1 MKAFFLFQNGVYCAL
16 IMKKK
21 IKAVSGN
28 LNQFI
33 QLETTASLLL
43 FAFSILAVVWANS
56 PYGDTY
62 AELWRYKFTVGFAN
76 TSFYLE
82 KSLILWINDGLMAIF
97 FFVIGLEVKREVLA
111 GELTTLRKASLP
123 IFAAVG
129 GMAFPVM
136 IFLFFNH
143 GKVGEHGWGI
153 PMATDIAFTLGILKL
168 LGNRVPLGLKIFL
181 TAFAIV
187 DDIGAVLVIAIFYSA
202 NIQWD
207 LITYAILI
215 VGVLGLLSYKHFYSK
230 YFFFIMG
237 FIVWV
242 LFLKSGVHPTI
253 AGILLAFTIPM
264 YRKINLSEYEQ
275 EMSAQLQTFKACKY
289 KNPQLLNKKQLEI
302 VDEIE
307 TISNQVQ
314 SPLQHLEHS
323 LHGWVSYVIM
333 PIFALANAGVVL
345 SFSGLENTGHIT
357 LNIAMALVF
366 GNTIGI
372 MLLSYIAIKFKF
384 ADLPKGVKFKEL
396 LGVSILGG
404 LGFTMS
410 LFITNLAYDDE
421 ALIAAAKMGVIL
433 GSLVAGFLGYMIL
446 RIQLEPKN

>member
-1 MKAFFLFQNGVYCAL
+1 M
-16 IMKKK
+16 IKKK
-21 IKAVSGN
+21 IKAVSGS
-28 LNQFI
+28 LNQFMH
-33 QLETTASLLL
+33 LETTASLLL
-43 FAFSILAVVWANS
+43 FAFSIFAVIWANS
-56 PYGDTY
+56 PYSNTY
-62 AELWRYKFTVGFAN
+62 EELWHYKFTIGFAN
-76 TSFYLE
+76 TNFYLE

-123 IFAAVG
+123 VFAALG
-129 GMAFPVM
+129 GMLFPVL
-136 IFLFFNH
+136 IFFIFNQ
-143 GKVGEHGWGI
+143 GKLGEAGWGI

-207 LITYAILI
+207 LITYALII
-215 VGVLGLLSYKHFYSK
+215 VGVLGLLSYKHLYSK
-230 YFFFIMG
+230 YFFFVMG
-237 FIVWV
+237 FVVWV

-253 AGILLAFTIPM
+253 AGILMAFTIPM
-264 YRKINLSEYEQ
+264 YRKINLSEYEN
-275 EMSAQLQTFKACKY
+275 ELTTQLQIFKGYKS
-289 KNPQLLNKKQLEI
+289 KNPQLLNKKQLEV

-323 LHGWVSYVIM
+323 LHGWVSYLIM

-345 SFSGLENTGHIT
+345 SFSGLESTGPIS

-410 LFITNLAYDDE
+410 LFITNLAYSDE
-421 ALIAAAKMGVIL
+421 AFIAAAKMGVIL
-433 GSLVAGFLGYMIL
+433 GSLIAGSLGYMIL
-446 RIQLEPKN
+446 RMHLKPEK

>member
-1 MKAFFLFQNGVYCAL
+1 
-16 IMKKK
+16 MKKK
-21 IKAVSGN
+21 IKAISES

-33 QLETTASLLL
+33 KLETTGSLLL
-43 FAFSILAVVWANS
+43 FAFSILAVILANS
-56 PYGDTY
+56 PLGNYY
-62 AELWRYKFTVGFAN
+62 EQFWRYKIAIGFVN
-76 TSFYLE
+76 TDFYLE
-82 KSLILWINDGLMAIF
+82 KSLILWINDGLMAVF
-97 FFVIGLEVKREVLA
+97 FFVIGLEVKREVLT

-129 GMAFPVM
+129 GMVFPVFIF
-136 IFLFFNH
+136 IFLNH
-143 GKVGEHGWGI
+143 GEVGTEGWGI

-215 VGVLGLLSYKHFYSK
+215 VSGLGLLSYKHLYSK
-230 YFFFIMG
+230 YFFFVMG
-237 FIVWV
+237 FAVWV

-253 AGILLAFTIPM
+253 AGILLALTIPM
-264 YRKINLSEYEQ
+264 YRKINLSEYEKAL
-275 EMSAQLQTFKACKY
+275 SAQLENFKGRKF
-289 KNPQLLNKKQLEI
+289 KNPQLLNKNQLEI

-314 SPLQHLEHS
+314 SPLQHLENS

-345 SFSGLENTGHIT
+345 SFSGLANTGHIT
-357 LNIAMALVF
+357 MNIAMALVF
-366 GNTIGI
+366 GNIIGI
-372 MLLSYIAIKFKF
+372 MLLSYLAIKFKF
-384 ADLPKGVKFKEL
+384 ADLPKGVKFKNL

-410 LFITNLAYDDE
+410 LFITNLAYDNE
-421 ALIAAAKMGVIL
+421 TFIVAAKMGVIL
-433 GSLVAGFLGYMIL
+433 GSLVAGITGYMVL
-446 RIQLEPKN
+446 RMQLKPKN

>member
-1 MKAFFLFQNGVYCAL
+1 
-16 IMKKK
+16 MKKK
-21 IKAVSGN
+21 IEAVSGA

-33 QLETTASLLL
+33 HLQTTASLLL
-43 FAFSILAVVWANS
+43 FAFSIFAVVWANS
-56 PYGDTY
+56 PYGNFY
-62 AELWRYKFTVGFAN
+62 EQFWRYKLAIGFVN
-76 TSFYLE
+76 TDFYLE

-97 FFVIGLEVKREVLA
+97 FFVIGLEIKREVLV

-123 IFAAVG
+123 IFAAIG

-136 IFLFFNH
+136 IFFLFNQ
-143 GKVGEHGWGI
+143 GKVGGEGWGI

-168 LGNRVPLGLKIFL
+168 LGDRVPLGLKIFL

-207 LITYAILI
+207 LITYALLI
-215 VGVLGLLSYKHFYSK
+215 VGTLGFLSYKHVYSK
-230 YFFFIMG
+230 YFFFILG
-237 FIVWV
+237 FVVWL
-242 LFLKSGVHPTI
+242 LFLKSGIHPTI

-264 YRKINLSEYEQ
+264 YREIKLSEYER
-275 EMSAQLQTFKACKY
+275 ELNVQLQIFKNCKY
-289 KNPQLLNKKQLEI
+289 KNPKLLNKKQLEV

-307 TISNQVQ
+307 TICAKVQ
-314 SPLQHLEHS
+314 SPLQQLEYS

-345 SFSGLENTGHIT
+345 SFSGLENTSHII
-357 LNIAMALVF
+357 LSIAMALVF

-384 ADLPKGVKFKEL
+384 ADLPKGVKYKEL

-410 LFITNLAYDDE
+410 LFITNLAYVDE
-421 ALIAAAKMGVIL
+421 AFIAAAKMGVIL
-433 GSLVAGFLGYMIL
+433 GSLVAGSLGYLIL
-446 RIQLEPKN
+446 RIHLKPKN

>member
-1 MKAFFLFQNGVYCAL
+1 
-16 IMKKK
+16 MKKK
-21 IKAVSGN
+21 IKAVSGS
-28 LNQFI
+28 LNQFM

-43 FAFSILAVVWANS
+43 FAFSVLAVVWANS
-56 PYGDTY
+56 PYGQTY
-62 AELWRYKFTVGFAN
+62 SDLWNYKFTVGFAN
-76 TSFYLE
+76 TSFHLE
-82 KSLILWINDGLMAIF
+82 KPLILWINDGLMAIF

-123 IFAAVG
+123 IFAALG

-136 IFLFFNH
+136 IFLFFNQ
-143 GKVGEHGWGI
+143 GKVGAEGWGI

-168 LGNRVPLGLKIFL
+168 LGNRVPLGMKIFL

-187 DDIGAVLVIAIFYSA
+187 DDIGAILVIAIFYSA

-215 VGVLGLLSYKHFYSK
+215 VGALGLLSYKHFYSK

-237 FIVWV
+237 FVVWV

-253 AGILLAFTIPM
+253 AGILMAFTIPM
-264 YRKINLSEYEQ
+264 YREINLSEYQKELTT
-275 EMSAQLQTFKACKY
+275 QLDNFKACNY

-314 SPLQHLEHS
+314 SPLQHLEHG
-323 LHGWVSYVIM
+323 LHGWVGYVIM

-345 SFSGLENTGHIT
+345 SFSGLENTSHIT
-357 LNIAMALVF
+357 LNIALALVF

-372 MLLSYIAIKFKF
+372 MLFSYIAIKLKF
-384 ADLPKGVKFKEL
+384 ADLPKGVKFNQL

-410 LFITNLAYDDE
+410 LFITNLAYVDE
-421 ALIAAAKMGVIL
+421 AFIAAAKMGVIL
-433 GSLVAGFLGYMIL
+433 GSLVAGFLGYLIL
-446 RIQLEPKN
+446 RFSLKNTSNTI

>member
-1 MKAFFLFQNGVYCAL
+1 M
-16 IMKKK
+16 IKKK
-21 IKAVSGN
+21 IKAVSGS
-28 LNQFI
+28 LNQFMH
-33 QLETTASLLL
+33 LETTASLLL
-43 FAFSILAVVWANS
+43 FAFSIFALIWANS
-56 PYGDTY
+56 PYGSAY
-62 AELWRYKFTVGFAN
+62 EQLWHYKFTIGFAN
-76 TSFYLE
+76 TNFHLE

-123 IFAAVG
+123 IFAAIG
-129 GMAFPVM
+129 GMAFPVL
-136 IFLFFNH
+136 IFLFFNQ
-143 GKVGEHGWGI
+143 GKAGADGWGI

-207 LITYAILI
+207 LIAYAILI
-215 VGVLGLLSYKHFYSK
+215 VGVLGFLSCKHLYSK
-230 YFFFIMG
+230 YFFFVMG
-237 FIVWV
+237 FVVWL
-242 LFLKSGVHPTI
+242 LFLKSGIHPTI
-253 AGILLAFTIPM
+253 AGILMAFTIPM
-264 YRKINLSEYEQ
+264 YRKINLNDYVQ
-275 EMSAQLQTFKACKY
+275 ELGGQLQIFKGYKY
-289 KNPQLLNKKQLEI
+289 KNPQLLNKKQLEV

-307 TISNQVQ
+307 TITNQVQ

-345 SFSGLENTGHIT
+345 SFSGLENTAHIT

-366 GNTIGI
+366 GNTFGI
-372 MLLSYIAIKFKF
+372 ILLSFLAIKLKL
-384 ADLPKGVKFKEL
+384 ADLPEGVEFKQL

-410 LFITNLAYDDE
+410 LFITNLAYNDE
-421 ALIAAAKMGVIL
+421 SFIAAAKMGIIL
-433 GSLVAGFLGYMIL
+433 SSLIAGFLGYLVL
-446 RIQLEPKN
+446 RMQLKPKN